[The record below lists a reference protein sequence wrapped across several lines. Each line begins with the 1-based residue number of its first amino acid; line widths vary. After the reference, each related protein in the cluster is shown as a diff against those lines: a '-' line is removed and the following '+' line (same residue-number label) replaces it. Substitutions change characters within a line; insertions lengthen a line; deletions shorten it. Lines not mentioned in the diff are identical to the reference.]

1 VIESVPI
8 GKAAVAKLA
17 EPPLKDALPRL
28 VLPLLKVTVPVA
40 VPPYCP
46 VTVAVK
52 LTDCPTAEGF
62 TDETNA
68 VEELALPTVTLAV
81 PVNVL

>member
-1 VIESVPI
+1 MIVSVPI
-8 GKAAVAKLA
+8 GKAIAKLA
-17 EPPLKDALPRL
+17 EPPLREILPRL
-28 VLPLLKVTVPVA
+28 VLPSLNVTEPEG

-52 LTDCPTAEGF
+52 FTDCPTAEGF
-62 TDETNA
+62 TDEINV
-68 VEELALPTVTLAV
+68 VEELALPTVTLTV

>member
-1 VIESVPI
+1 
-8 GKAAVAKLA
+8 
-17 EPPLKDALPRL
+17 
-28 VLPLLKVTVPVA
+28 
-40 VPPYCP
+40 

-52 LTDCPTAEGF
+52 FTDCPTAEGF